1 MFLQRLRG
9 MLVVEEWGSMPENR
23 VASQFASNSVK
34 LEILRSTFSRVWQVD
49 RAPCFETLLHEIDDA
64 ERKIDAGEGR
74 AAGSS

>member
-1 MFLQRLRG
+1 
-9 MLVVEEWGSMPENR
+9 MLVVEEWGSMPDR
-23 VASQFASNSVK
+23 VASQFAPNSVK

-74 AAGSS
+74 AAGNS